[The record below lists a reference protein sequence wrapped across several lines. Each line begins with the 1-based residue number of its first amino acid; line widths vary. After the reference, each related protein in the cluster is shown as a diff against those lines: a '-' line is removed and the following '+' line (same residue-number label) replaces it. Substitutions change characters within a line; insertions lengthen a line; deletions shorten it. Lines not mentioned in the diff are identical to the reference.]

1 MEFGLYEKL
10 ARQGNLIVAV
20 DVRGIGETRPLH
32 DSSSARSNEF
42 SHLFDVETAMA
53 YMAWFMD
60 ESLFGMRVQ
69 DVTRSVDYLLSRP
82 DVAKTD
88 WKVVGKGAGGL
99 WVLYAAALDSR
110 IQDTTCERCLISYRE
125 LARTDR
131 YLHGASVFVRDVLK
145 HFDLPQVA
153 ASISDRLLK
162 IVAPVDAM
170 KRRVDL
176 AAARSIYKDAFGANR
191 RFTIQ
196 DT

>member
-1 MEFGLYEKL
+1 
-10 ARQGNLIVAV
+10 
-20 DVRGIGETRPLH
+20 
-32 DSSSARSNEF
+32 
-42 SHLFDVETAMA
+42 
-53 YMAWFMD
+53 
-60 ESLFGMRVQ
+60 
-69 DVTRSVDYLLSRP
+69 VDYLLSRP

-131 YLHGASVFVRDVLK
+131 YLHSAGVFVRDVLK

-153 ASISDRLLK
+153 ASISDRRLK

-170 KRRVDL
+170 KRRVDP
-176 AAARSIYKDAFGANR
+176 AAARNFYKDAFGANR
-191 RFTIQ
+191 QFTIE
-196 DT
+196 DA